1 MRALRIVA
9 PAQLELGTG
18 QEVRVSWWDLPE
30 PTRAEV
36 VRQLSALIA
45 KGVLGEEDGGDG

>member
-9 PAQLELGTG
+9 PTQLELGTG
-18 QEVRVSWWDLPE
+18 QDVRGSWWDLPE

-36 VRQLSALIA
+36 LRQLSALIA
-45 KGVLGEEDGGDG
+45 RGVLGEEGGGDG